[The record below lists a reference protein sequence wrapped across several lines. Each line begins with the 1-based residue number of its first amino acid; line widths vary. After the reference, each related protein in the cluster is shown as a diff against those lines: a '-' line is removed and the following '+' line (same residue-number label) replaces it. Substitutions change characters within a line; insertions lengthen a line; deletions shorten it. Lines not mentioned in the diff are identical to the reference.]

1 MQNKPLKLLHRN
13 HVCREYWKLFDETFL
28 SIEVFLPF
36 LHNSHFYSTNLLL
49 IEPNQKWITIS
60 PLISIAASIQI
71 HNLKAHHKKLYEI
84 LFCIRMVMFL
94 NVSVNSITWLYVLMK
109 YYFRLGNNTLCPSKS
124 GDIVRIMSERER
136 KSACTLFCKSQVP
149 RKCFVLSSISLFHN
163 NELRISAVF
172 YERECPNLTIQA
184 KPWSIKGVSQY
195 LISTQKLNAFL
206 ILMLG
211 KI

>member
-36 LHNSHFYSTNLLL
+36 LHNSHFYSTNLLW
-49 IEPNQKWITIS
+49 IEPDQKWITIS
-60 PLISIAASIQI
+60 PLISIDASIQTC
-71 HNLKAHHKKLYEI
+71 NLKVHHKKLHRI
-84 LFCIRMVMFL
+84 I
-94 NVSVNSITWLYVLMK
+94 VLHKNGNLLKCFSKFHHLVICSHK
-109 YYFRLGNNTLCPSKS
+109 YYHRLGNNALCPSKS
-124 GDIVRIMSERER
+124 GYIVKIMREK
-136 KSACTLFCKSQVP
+136 KSACTLPCKSQVP

-195 LISTQKLNAFL
+195 LLSTQKLNAFL
-206 ILMLG
+206 ISA
-211 KI
+211 IR